1 MQKENSENLN
11 TQEKNKGK
19 TNKLEKHHQTS
30 TYVTAVIAGICVS
43 LIIAGAVYRLNSPKT
58 ETKPLQEQKQTQEKQ
73 VASAKKENQQNSTK
87 KEEEKPK
94 KEKKLYID
102 EPPEI
107 TAKAF
112 AVENMKTGERI
123 YGKNTNEKLPP
134 ASITKIMTALVA
146 LDRYNL
152 NKAVPV
158 PKECTTVEGSKAGF
172 KPYDVFTIEDLLY
185 AMLVKS
191 SADAA
196 CTLASIDGHET
207 FLIAMNQKAK
217 SLGMN
222 NTHFQNEIG
231 LDSPDAQLSTVDD
244 INKMV
249 KAALKYKIFQII
261 VGTQTKTVTSLNSKN
276 KYVLHNTNDLLT
288 LPGTVGIKTGYT
300 ENAGQCL
307 TYLYENKGEELL
319 ITVLG
324 SQDRFKDTKALLDW
338 TITQIKKVSEKEK
351 QLGG

>member
-1 MQKENSENLN
+1 MKKNSSENLN
-11 TQEKNKGK
+11 KQNK
-19 TNKLEKHHQTS
+19 TNKKSIKKEANYSTS

-58 ETKPLQEQKQTQEKQ
+58 ETKPLQEQKQAQEKQ
-73 VASAKKENQQNSTK
+73 VASAKAENQQSSTK
-87 KEEEKPK
+87 QEKEQPK

-123 YGKNTNEKLPP
+123 YGKNTDQKLPP
-134 ASITKIMTALVA
+134 ASITKIMTALVT

-217 SLGMN
+217 ALGMN
-222 NTHFQNEIG
+222 DTHFQNEIG

-261 VGTQTKTVTSLNSKN
+261 VGTQSKTITALNSKN
-276 KYVLHNTNDLLT
+276 KYVLHNTNDLLS

-300 ENAGQCL
+300 EKAGQCL
-307 TYLYENKGEELL
+307 AYLYENKDEEIL

-338 TITQIKKVSEKEK
+338 AKTQIKKISEKET
-351 QLGG
+351 QFGG